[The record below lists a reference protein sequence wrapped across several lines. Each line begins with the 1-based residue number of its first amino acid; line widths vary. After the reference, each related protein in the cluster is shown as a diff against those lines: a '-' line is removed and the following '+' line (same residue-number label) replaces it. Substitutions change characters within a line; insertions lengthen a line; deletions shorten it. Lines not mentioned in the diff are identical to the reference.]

1 MVMVFWIVETVKS
14 CPACVV
20 CPISTISGDDD
31 GDGDDDDDG
40 DGDGDGY
47 GDGDGDGDD
56 NDDGALSNYPSLQ
69 S

>member
-31 GDGDDDDDG
+31 GDGDG
-40 DGDGDGY
+40 DGGESCY
-47 GDGDGDGDD
+47 
-56 NDDGALSNYPSLQ
+56 AVCVVRPVLSISG
-69 S
+69 